1 MDVRGK
7 IVNALFLPLKAEY
20 IRLENEDGISGFVVS
35 SRFKGMSTLNR
46 QQLIEKALNEASDP
60 LTDREKREVL
70 VIAGLTPVEYETVG
84 QQIRIDEITETEA
97 GRVQILLHGAP
108 SDGNYVATLLKNAGL
123 DTASP
128 EAVRRNTGV
137 WISIEAGG
145 KQGAPLTRQKVVAL
159 LKRDPNVQ
167 VMSKA

>member
-1 MDVRGK
+1 M
-7 IVNALFLPLKAEY
+7 
-20 IRLENEDGISGFVVS
+20 

-70 VIAGLTPVEYETVG
+70 AIAGLTPVEYETVG
-84 QQIRIDEITETEA
+84 QQIRIDEITRDR
-97 GRVQILLHGAP
+97 GRTRANPASRSRL

-145 KQGAPLTRQKVVAL
+145 KRSGTPHTAQSCLIATLF
-159 LKRDPNVQ
+159 
-167 VMSKA
+167 